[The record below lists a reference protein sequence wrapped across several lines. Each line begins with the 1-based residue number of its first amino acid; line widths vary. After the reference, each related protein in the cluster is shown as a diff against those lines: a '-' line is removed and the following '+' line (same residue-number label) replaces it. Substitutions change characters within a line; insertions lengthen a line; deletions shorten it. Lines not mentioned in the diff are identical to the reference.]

1 MELCKLGN
9 ADFAI
14 TPIGLGAWAIGGS
27 GWRAAWG
34 PQDDQDSINTI
45 HRALDAGI
53 NWIDTARVYGLGH
66 SEEVVGRALK
76 GVSQKPY
83 IFTKGGR
90 TWDETDTVVDD
101 QSAAGLRRQ
110 VEDSLTRL
118 QVDVIDLFQIHWPF
132 PDDELETGW
141 ETLAKL
147 QEEGKL
153 RFLGVSNYSVE
164 QMKRI
169 LPIAPITSLQPPYS
183 IIRPDIEA
191 EILPF
196 CQQNNIGVIVY
207 SPMQSGLLSGR
218 MSAERIHNLPDDD
231 WRKRDKRYFAEPQL
245 SRNLAIA
252 ALLKEIGEKQG
263 RTAGEVA
270 IAWTL
275 RHPAVT
281 AAIVGLRHPDQIDGV
296 IGAMEFRLSDAEI
309 QQIADFVQVHP
320 VGG

>member
-14 TPIGLGAWAIGGS
+14 TPIGLGAWAIGGG

-76 GVSQKPY
+76 GVSQMPY

-90 TWDETDTVVDD
+90 TWDETDTVFDD
-101 QSAAGLRRQ
+101 QSAAGLRQQ

-118 QVDVIDLFQIHWPF
+118 QVDVIDLFQLHWPF
-132 PDDELETGW
+132 PDEQLEEGW
-141 ETLAKL
+141 AALAAL

-153 RFLGVSNYSVE
+153 RALGVSNYSVE

-169 LPIAPITSLQPPYS
+169 MKIAPITSLQPPYS
-183 IIRPDIEA
+183 IIRPDIET

-196 CQQNNIGVIVY
+196 CQQDNIGVIAY
-207 SPMQSGLLSGR
+207 SPMQSGLLTGK
-218 MSAERIHNLPDDD
+218 MSAERIENLPEDD
-231 WRKRDKRYFAEPQL
+231 WRKRNKYFQEPQL

-252 ALLKEIGEKQG
+252 DLLKEIGSKHG

-275 RHPAVT
+275 RRSEVT

-309 QQIADFVQVHP
+309 QQIADFVQAHQHQ
-320 VGG
+320 